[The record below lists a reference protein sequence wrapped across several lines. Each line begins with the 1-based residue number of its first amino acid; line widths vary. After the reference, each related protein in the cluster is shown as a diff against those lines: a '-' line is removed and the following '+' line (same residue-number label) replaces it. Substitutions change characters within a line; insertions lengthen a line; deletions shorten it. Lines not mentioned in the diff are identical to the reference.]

1 MLTICLSM
9 CDNDGDEKSRIEKC
23 LVCLHLIRS
32 RIVLLSFIVWVDN
45 IDAMFVTEMTKGVV
59 RDFGLVN
66 HTQIN
71 VIFCENCSGYCD
83 LKSV

>member
-1 MLTICLSM
+1 MM
-9 CDNDGDEKSRIEKC
+9 KMRRAEYKKC
-23 LVCLHLIRS
+23 LVCLHLIKS
-32 RIVLLSFIVWVDN
+32 RTVLLSFIVWVDN
-45 IDAMFVTEMTKGVV
+45 IDAMFVTVMTKGVV

-71 VIFCENCSGYCD
+71 VIFCENCSDYCD